1 MARFEKILV
10 ANRGEIAVRIIRA
23 CRELGI
29 QSVAVYSE
37 ADAHSLPVHLADEA
51 ICIGP
56 APARAS
62 YLNIPAIMSAALIS
76 GAQAIHPGYGFLSE
90 SADFA
95 EVCSGH
101 GLVFIGPPA
110 EVLARFHDKAATRLA
125 MKKSGMPVIP
135 GSDGPVRSVAE
146 ALRIAEAIGYPVML
160 KAKAGGGGRGMRKAT
175 SPSELQRLWPQA
187 SAEAKAS
194 FGDDGIYIERCLEGV
209 RHVEAQIA
217 VDESGQ
223 GICLGERECS
233 IQRRNQKM
241 IEEAPSASIGETLR
255 QEIARLAVDAAV
267 RSGYR
272 NVGTFEFLVDA
283 QNKAYFIEV
292 NSRIQVEHTVT
303 EMTTGMDLVKEQI
316 ALASGE
322 LLSFSEEQIW
332 VKGHAIECRINAED
346 AAANFA
352 PSTGVLTTWL
362 PPAGPGIRL
371 DTHCFQ
377 GYEVPPYYDSL
388 LAKVIAWGRD
398 RAEAVARMQRALD
411 EFTIVG
417 VTTNIGAHKKIL
429 GSDLF
434 RAGQVTTHLIDT
446 VGVDALAG

>member
-1 MARFEKILV
+1 M
-10 ANRGEIAVRIIRA
+10 IRA

-29 QSVAVYSE
+29 QTVLVYSE

-51 ICIGP
+51 ICVGP
-56 APARAS
+56 APARDS
-62 YLNIPAIMSAALIS
+62 YLNIPSIMSAALIS

-90 SADFA
+90 NADFA
-95 EVCSGH
+95 EVCKEH

-110 EVLARFHDKAATRLA
+110 EVLRRFHDKVATRAA
-125 MKKSGMPVIP
+125 MQRLGLPVIP
-135 GSDGPVRSVAE
+135 GSDGPLRTMAE
-146 ALRIAEAIGYPVML
+146 ALRIAEAVGYPVML
-160 KAKAGGGGRGMRKAT
+160 KARAGGGGRGMRKVAA
-175 SPSELQRLWPQA
+175 PQELQRLWEQA
-187 SAEAKAS
+187 GTEAKAS
-194 FGDDGIYIERCLEGV
+194 FGDEGLYVERCLEGV

-217 VDESGQ
+217 VDEYGS

-241 IEEAPSASIGETLR
+241 IEEAPSASISEELR
-255 QEIARLAVDAAV
+255 QAIARRAVEAAV
-267 RSGYR
+267 RFGYR

-283 QNKAYFIEV
+283 RGDYYFIEV

-303 EMTTGMDLVKEQI
+303 EMTTGIDLVKEQI
-316 ALASGE
+316 ALASGQP
-322 LLSFSEEQIW
+322 LSFSEEQIW
-332 VKGHAIECRINAED
+332 VSGHAIECRINAED
-346 AAANFA
+346 SEQNFA

-362 PPAGPGIRL
+362 QPGGPGIRV
-371 DTHCFQ
+371 DSHCFQ

-417 VTTNIGAHKKIL
+417 VTTNIPAHKKIL
-429 GSDLF
+429 GSEIF

-446 VGVDALAG
+446 VGVDAIAG